1 MEQTDVKEIIRESL
15 NVLKEKIVVA
25 LQQDDAENIE
35 KEINDQAETLAKMIA
50 GLEELAFEAGRM
62 QEDDGEF
69 VFDDFDDFQNS

>member
-25 LQQDDAENIE
+25 LQNDDPENIE
-35 KEINDQAETLAKMIA
+35 KEIEAQAEVLSKMICN
-50 GLEELAFEAGRM
+50 LEGIAFEAGRL

-69 VFDDFDDFQNS
+69 VFDDFDDFRES